1 MTRAA
6 ITRRS
11 IICGAA
17 ALLVVG
23 MLTACGGG
31 DGTPSTPTDA
41 AGRAVRVAV
50 DTDLASDDLVALAF
64 LLSSPDAEVVAVT
77 VSGTGEVRCPQG
89 LRVVRGLLA
98 LTGDDDV
105 PVACGRPTPLAG
117 DHAFPTE
124 WRDAA
129 DDGWDTDL
137 PEVAAP
143 AVERTAVEL
152 LSEALEPG
160 GVTLLTL
167 GPLTNAADAF
177 RADPGLAGRVAS
189 IMVMGGALDVAGNVP
204 PEGAGSPTA
213 EWNVFVDPTAV
224 GEVLASGARVVMVG
238 LDATNRAP
246 ISGDFLELLGV
257 NAHTDAAKLVDSL
270 IRNNPQVYTGEA
282 YFWDP
287 LAAAIAVDPGLAS
300 TRPARI
306 SVVTTEGADSGRTLR
321 DPRGGHRA
329 AVAADPDVPAFEEQ
343 IIRALD
349 GVEPGTPLA
358 DPPTPVAD
366 VAIRYDGT
374 NCAYDGPA
382 AIRPGRLR
390 FTFASDEPGWFGAVA
405 HLDGTRRADEVIEW
419 IEAHPG
425 EPGVPGIDQTV
436 AFVAAGGA
444 QYTNA
449 APGEELVACG
459 DDAGAIVPATVI
471 AVR

>member
-1 MTRAA
+1 MTRVA
-6 ITRRS
+6 ITGRS
-11 IICGAA
+11 IIRGAP
-17 ALLVVG
+17 ALLVVW

-31 DGTPSTPTDA
+31 DGTPSSPTDA
-41 AGRAVRVAV
+41 AAKAVSVAV

-64 LLSSPDAEVVAVT
+64 LLSSPDADVVAVT
-77 VSGTGEVRCPQG
+77 VSGTGEVRCPKG
-89 LRVVRGLLA
+89 LEVIRGLLA

-105 PVACGRPTPLAG
+105 PVACGRSTPLAG

-129 DDGWDTDL
+129 DEGWGAGL

-143 AVERTAVEL
+143 AGERTAVGL
-152 LSEALEPG
+152 LSEVLKPG

-177 RADPGLAGRVAS
+177 RTDPGLARMVES
-189 IMVMGGALDVAGNVP
+189 IVVMGGALDVAGNVP
-204 PEGAGSPTA
+204 RGGKGSPTA
-213 EWNVFVDPTAV
+213 EWNVFVDPTAAD
-224 GEVLASGARVVMVG
+224 EVLASGAPVVMVG

-246 ISGDFLELLGV
+246 ISGDFLELLRV

-300 TRPARI
+300 TRPERI
-306 SVVTTEGADSGRTLR
+306 SVVTTEAADSGRTLR
-321 DPRGGHRA
+321 DRAGGHRA

-349 GVEPGTPLA
+349 GVEPGAPLA

-374 NCAYDGPA
+374 KCGYDGPTT
-382 AIRPGRLR
+382 IRPGRLR

-405 HLDGTRRADEVIEW
+405 HLDGTRRADEVIDW

-425 EPGVPGIDQTV
+425 EPAPGIDQTV

-444 QYTNA
+444 QYIDA
-449 APGEELVACG
+449 APDEELVACG
-459 DDAGAIVPATVI
+459 DDAGAIVPAAVI